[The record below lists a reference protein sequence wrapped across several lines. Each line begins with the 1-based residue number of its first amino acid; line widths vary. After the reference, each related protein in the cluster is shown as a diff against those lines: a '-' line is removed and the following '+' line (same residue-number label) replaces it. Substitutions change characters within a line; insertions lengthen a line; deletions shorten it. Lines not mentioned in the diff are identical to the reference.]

1 MNLPKSN
8 TKPNTSRFSSTEI
21 PTPELDPA
29 KQTSFNTPAW
39 MRKGVKPPVVAP
51 VKTVKEGVRLV
62 GQTKVGDR
70 SVKIYRDT
78 DWNEFRVEFYVNGK
92 HQVDAD
98 YHTDDKQDAM
108 DSSKK
113 WLSSGQ
119 ASTGSISES
128 VKDRIVGNLVRIEDI
143 VEGQKVYGGLTDDD
157 RRLIK
162 HEIKE
167 SMRHGMTL
175 EDAVMSMIEEFKN
188 ARLNELASI
197 GAIGPG
203 GKAPA
208 PAATT
213 TPATAANVAAPAGTT
228 TTTATT
234 TTGTTKPVGP
244 QTAAPAGTQ
253 PPEKMNPQMSS
264 ELGKFLG
271 QVVPKSDLDRI
282 VALAR
287 KS

>member
-1 MNLPKSN
+1 MNLPKTN
-8 TKPNTSRFSSTEI
+8 TKTDTSRFSSTEI

-29 KQTSFNTPAW
+29 KQTSFNTPTW

-51 VKTVKEGVRLV
+51 VKTVKEGIRLV

-78 DWNEFRVEFYVNGK
+78 DWNEFKVQFYLNGK
-92 HQVDAD
+92 HQADAD

-113 WLSSGQ
+113 WLGSSQ
-119 ASTGSISES
+119 TNVGSISES
-128 VKDRIVGNLVRIEDI
+128 VKDRIAGNLVRVQDI
-143 VEGQKVYGGLTDDD
+143 VEGQKVYGGLSDND

-167 SMRHGMTL
+167 SMRFGLTL
-175 EDAVMSMIEEFKN
+175 EDAIMSMIEEFKSSK
-188 ARLNELASI
+188 LEELASI
-197 GAIGPG
+197 GAVGPG
-203 GKAPA
+203 GKAPV
-208 PAATT
+208 
-213 TPATAANVAAPAGTT
+213 PATAANVAAPAGTT
-228 TTTATT
+228 ATTATT
-234 TTGTTKPVGP
+234 TVGTTKPAGP
-244 QTAAPAGTQ
+244 QTAAQPAAQ
-253 PPEKMNPQMSS
+253 PPEKLNPQMSG

-271 QVVPKSDLDRI
+271 QVIPKSDLDRI